1 MTTPELSP
9 LKQALLALERLQARV
24 DELERGR
31 SEAVAI
37 VGVGCRLP
45 GGVDDADALW
55 HLLRAGGTTQVEVP
69 ADRWDIAALHDP
81 DPAAPGKVAS
91 RYGHF
96 LRDVAGFDAAFFG
109 VSPREAE
116 RIDPQHRVLAEVAW
130 EALEDAGVAT
140 AALAGTRTGVFAG
153 IMSSEYASLLA
164 DGDPTAIDTYWL
176 TGNEM
181 SFAPGRIAYLLGLQ
195 GPCLAIDTACSSS
208 LVAVHQACR
217 SLRAG
222 ECDLALAGGVS
233 LVISPALTI
242 ALSKSRVMAQDGL
255 CKTFDAGADGLGR
268 GEGAAM
274 IVLRRLADAERDG
287 DRIVAVIRGSAINH
301 DGASGGLTVPSGA
314 AQEALIR
321 AALADARIEP
331 RQIGYHEAHGTGTE
345 LGDLIET
352 RAIAA
357 ALGPG
362 RDASAPL
369 RLGALKANIGHLD
382 AAAGIAGLI
391 KAALVVSRREF
402 PPHPTLQARNRH
414 VPWDS
419 HAMTVPTAAAAWPD
433 EGRPRFASVSAFGL
447 SGINAHVVL
456 AEPPPG
462 PSPTAS
468 VDRRAQLL
476 VLSARSP
483 QALQAQARAFAAL
496 LEADDAPP
504 LAALAAAA
512 AVRRD
517 AHEHRLAIVGAA
529 TDALATSLRGFAD
542 GHAHADCQVARARP
556 RPRSRVVFVFPGQGS
571 QWLGMGRQLLADEP
585 VFRAALA
592 EADVAVRRFT
602 GWSPSQVLAGDP
614 EAPALAAIDV
624 VQPTLFAVSLALAAL
639 WRSWGVEPDVVVGH
653 SMGEVAA
660 ACVAGALS
668 LDDAAQVIC
677 ERSRLMRRLGGQ
689 GAMAAV
695 ELAAADIAPALARLG
710 GRVTVAAING
720 PRSTVIA
727 GDPAAI
733 DVLLEEWQ
741 AREVFCRR
749 VKVEVASH
757 SPMVDPLR
765 DDLRRA
771 LAGIRPR
778 AGAVPLHSTVTGA
791 RIHGAELDAAYWWR
805 NLRDPVR
812 FAPVIEHLLG
822 DGHDVLLEV
831 SPHPVVLP
839 FLAAMAAE
847 AHAREPGDG
856 PALALASLRRD
867 QDERAALLGGLAAMH
882 VHGHPLAWQRL
893 WPGPT
898 AHVALPRYPW
908 QRQRHWLPTA
918 RRRPRDGEARR
929 EHPLLGTRFSA
940 SIATPTQ
947 FWQAELAG
955 DDPSWLV
962 DHKVQGATVL
972 PGAATLEMALAA
984 ADMSLGTGPWQLTEV
999 AFSTALVLTDDAPR
1013 QVQVALTRESASI
1026 TDRSD
1031 STASNNLTTDSTA
1044 STKHIDSTA
1053 SNNLAT
1059 GSSASNNLARTVSTA
1074 SNNLATDSA
1083 ASNNLSASINL
1094 STDSSASTNLAT
1106 DPPASIGARVQLAS
1120 REGDGPWIIHATAR
1134 VTRSDTQVPPVPDL
1148 VEVRARC
1155 RESLSGDAFYAALA
1169 RQGLDY
1175 GPAFRG
1181 VQSLVHGPGEALA
1194 ELRLSPALVAT
1205 ADRHQI
1211 HPALLDAGLHTILA
1225 ALPDGLRASGPALP
1239 IAAERVRLHAR
1250 PGATLTSHVR
1260 LRPGAGEFATA
1271 DITLLNGG
1279 GVVVAEIVGLRVQRL
1294 EARAQ
1299 PAAFAV
1305 EWESTAK
1312 TGEPVP
1318 SDIHG
1323 RWLLVGD
1330 DHDLA
1335 PLTAAL
1341 TRHGERVTTL
1351 GFDRLGDLA
1360 LAGDPL
1366 RGVVCQLPRR
1376 ADDLG
1381 ERGYLG
1387 ALATVQALVRNDIT
1401 PRLWLVTR
1409 HAQST
1414 GDLPDPPA
1422 AMAWGLG
1429 RTVAYEHPEL
1439 RCTRV
1444 DLHDDVVDD
1453 LARELLADRDDDEVV
1468 LARDGR
1474 RVARIVQ
1481 RPLPPPAVVTARADA
1496 TYLLTGGLGGLGLE
1510 AARWLVQAGAR
1521 HLVLVGRSGVGSDAQ
1536 VEAIAGLAAAG
1547 AQVVVERADIAEP
1560 AELARVLASMRLHM
1574 PPLAGVVHA
1583 AGVLHDGL
1591 VVDQDRERLQAVF
1604 APKVRGA
1611 WNLHQATR
1619 DLPLDWF
1626 VLYSSASSLFG
1637 SPGQANYAAAN
1648 AFVDALALHR
1658 RAAGLPALAIHW
1670 GAFADV
1676 GLAAARSDRGARL
1689 AGRGMASLDPATSG
1703 PLLGRLIA
1711 AGETLLGVAAFDP
1724 ARWLEY
1730 HPQIAGSGLFARLR
1744 EQSRATEASPDLQA
1758 ALVAAD
1764 PPGRARLCEQLLR
1777 EQAAQVLRL
1786 APSQIDHESSLKH
1799 HGVDSLMAIELKN
1812 RVHARTGV
1820 RLPVVSF
1827 LQGTTLRQLGR
1838 ELAERWTEARLVE
1851 AMRDRGDTAGV
1862 ADEWEVTRL

>member
-31 SEAVAI
+31 SEPVAI

-45 GGVDDADALW
+45 AGIDDPEALW
-55 HLLRAGGTTQVEVP
+55 QLLRAGGTTRVEVP
-69 ADRWDIAALHDP
+69 AERWDIAAHHDP
-81 DPAAPGKVAS
+81 DPTAPGKVAS

-116 RIDPQHRVLAEVAW
+116 RIDPQHRLLAEVAW
-130 EALEDAGVAT
+130 EALEHAGVAT

-153 IMSSEYASLLA
+153 IMSSEYGKLLA
-164 DGDPTAIDTYWL
+164 DGDPAAIDTYWL

-233 LVISPALTI
+233 LVITPELTI
-242 ALSKSRVMAQDGL
+242 ALSKSRVMAADGL

-321 AALADARIEP
+321 AALVDAGVEP
-331 RQIGYHEAHGTGTE
+331 RQVGYHEAHGTGTE

-362 RDASAPL
+362 RDATAPL

-382 AAAGIAGLI
+382 AAAGIAGLV
-391 KAALVVSRREF
+391 KAALVLARREF
-402 PPHPTLQARNRH
+402 PPHPTLQRRNAH

-419 HAMTVPTAAAAWPD
+419 HAMSVPTSPTAWLD
-433 EGRPRFASVSAFGL
+433 EGRPRIAGVSAFGL
-447 SGINAHVVL
+447 SGINAHIVL
-456 AEPPPG
+456 AEPPAPELPASAEAPAPVAGRATSVPG
-462 PSPTAS
+462 RAESPAALAS
-468 VDRRAQLL
+468 DPRAQLL
-476 VLSARSP
+476 VVSARSP
-483 QALQAQARAFAAL
+483 EALKAQARAFADL
-496 LEADDAPP
+496 LQAEGAPP
-504 LAALAAAA
+504 LAAVAAAA
-512 AVRRD
+512 ARRRD
-517 AHEHRLAIVGAA
+517 HHEHRLAVVGA
-529 TDALATSLRGFAD
+529 THHDLAARLRGFAD
-542 GHAHADCQVARARP
+542 DPAHADCQAARARP
-556 RPRSRVVFVFPGQGS
+556 RARSRIVFVFPGQGS
-571 QWLGMGRQLLADEP
+571 QWLGMGRQLLTEEP

-592 EADVAVRRFT
+592 EVDVAVRRFT
-602 GWSPSQVLAGDP
+602 GWSPTQVLAGAPD
-614 EAPALAAIDV
+614 APALTSIDV
-624 VQPTLFAVSLALAAL
+624 VQPTLFAVSVALAAL
-639 WRSWGVEPDVVVGH
+639 WRSWDVEPDVVVGH

-695 ELAAADIAPALARLG
+695 ELAAADVAIALARHG
-710 GRVTVAAING
+710 GRVTIAALNG

-733 DVLLEEWQ
+733 DVLLAEWQ

-749 VKVEVASH
+749 VKVDVASH

-765 DDLRRA
+765 DDLLRA

-778 AGAVPLHSTVTGA
+778 AGAVPLHSTVTGE
-791 RIHGAELDAAYWWR
+791 RIHGAELDPAYWWK

-812 FAPVIEHLLG
+812 FAPVIERLLG

-831 SPHPVVLP
+831 SPHPIVLP
-839 FLAAMAAE
+839 FLSAMAAE

-856 PALALASLRRD
+856 PALALASLRRE
-867 QDERAALLGGLAAMH
+867 QDERPTLLSGLATLH
-882 VHGHPLAWQRL
+882 VHGHPLAWARL
-893 WPGPT
+893 WPGKAP
-898 AHVALPRYPW
+898 HVALPRYPW
-908 QRQRHWLPTA
+908 QRQRHWLPTT
-918 RRRPRDGEARR
+918 RRRPRADEARR
-929 EHPLLGTRFSA
+929 EHPLLGSRFAA
-940 SIATPTQ
+940 SVATPTQ
-947 FWQAELAG
+947 FWQTDLAA
-955 DDPSWLV
+955 DDPPWLP

-972 PGAATLEMALAA
+972 PGAATLEMALTAA
-984 ADMSLGTGPWQLTEV
+984 ELSLGTGPWQLADV
-999 AFSTALVLTDDAPR
+999 AFSAALVLAEDPR
-1013 QVQVALTRESASI
+1013 QVQVAITTEASHTEASPIIHARDVGTAPSIHERDAATSPLAPTDDAASI
-1026 TDRSD
+1026 
-1031 STASNNLTTDSTA
+1031 
-1044 STKHIDSTA
+1044 
-1053 SNNLAT
+1053 
-1059 GSSASNNLARTVSTA
+1059 
-1074 SNNLATDSA
+1074 
-1083 ASNNLSASINL
+1083 
-1094 STDSSASTNLAT
+1094 
-1106 DPPASIGARVQLAS
+1106 QLAS
-1120 REGDGPWIIHATAR
+1120 RTGGAAWTIHATAR
-1134 VTRSDTQVPPVPDL
+1134 ATRCDAPTPELRDL
-1148 VEVRARC
+1148 AEIRARC
-1155 RESLSGDAFYAALA
+1155 RESLTGDAFYKKLA
-1169 RQGLDY
+1169 QQGLEY

-1194 ELRLSPALVAT
+1194 ELRLPPALAAT
-1205 ADRHQI
+1205 AERHRI

-1225 ALPDGLRASGPALP
+1225 ALPDGLRATGPALP

-1271 DITLLNGG
+1271 DIELLDERGA
-1279 GVVVAEIVGLRVQRL
+1279 VIAEIVGLRVQRL
-1294 EARAQ
+1294 EARVQ
-1299 PAAFAV
+1299 PAGFAV
-1305 EWESTAK
+1305 TWESTSPTEPAK
-1312 TGEPVP
+1312 PDTAGSWIV
-1318 SDIHG
+1318 
-1323 RWLLVGD
+1323 VGD
-1330 DHDLA
+1330 PDDLA

-1341 TRHGERVTTL
+1341 VHRSQRITAVAL
-1351 GFDRLGDLA
+1351 DRLTDDLAPA
-1360 LAGDPL
+1360 LAGAAP
-1366 RGVVCQLPRR
+1366 RGVVCMIPQR
-1376 ADDLG
+1376 ASDLG
-1381 ERGYLG
+1381 ERGWLG
-1387 ALATVQALVRNDIT
+1387 ALDIIKT
-1401 PRLWLVTR
+1401 IVGRDAAPRLWLVTR
-1409 HAQST
+1409 QAH
-1414 GDLPDPPA
+1414 DLGGESFENDPSA

-1444 DLHDDVVDD
+1444 DV
-1453 LARELLADRDDDEVV
+1453 LADPSAFTQLAGELLADRDDDEVA
-1468 LARDGR
+1468 LRPGGR
-1474 RVARIVQ
+1474 RIARIVS
-1481 RPLPPPAVVTARADA
+1481 RPLPPPAAFPVRGDA

-1521 HLVLVGRSGVGSDAQ
+1521 HLVLVGRSGVTSDAQ
-1536 VEAIAGLAAAG
+1536 VAAIAGLAGAG

-1560 AELARVLASMRLHM
+1560 AELARVLRSVQLQG
-1574 PPLAGVVHA
+1574 PPLAGIVHA

-1591 VVDQDRERLQAVF
+1591 VVDQDRERLRSVF
-1604 APKVRGA
+1604 GPKVRGA

-1619 DLPLDWF
+1619 DLPLEFF

-1648 AFVDALALHR
+1648 AFVDALAVQR

-1676 GLAAARSDRGARL
+1676 GLAAARADRGARL
-1689 AGRGMASLDPATSG
+1689 AERGMASLDPASSG
-1703 PLLGRLIA
+1703 PLLGRLLA
-1711 AGETLLGVAAFDP
+1711 AGELQLGVAAFDP

-1730 HPQIAGSGLFARLR
+1730 HPQIARSGLFARLR
-1744 EQSRATEASPDLQA
+1744 EQIAETEPNPDLQA
-1758 ALVAAD
+1758 ALTTAT
-1764 PPGRARLCEQLLR
+1764 PPERARLCEQFLR
-1777 EQAAQVLRL
+1777 DQVAQVLRL
-1786 APSQIDHESSLKH
+1786 SPAQIDHDAPLKH

-1812 RVHARTGV
+1812 RVHARLGV

-1838 ELAERWTEARLVE
+1838 ELGERWTEERLVE
-1851 AMRDRGDTAGV
+1851 AMRDRGDTDEA

>member
-1 MTTPELSP
+1 MTASDLSP

-31 SEAVAI
+31 GEPIAI

-45 GGVDDADALW
+45 GGIDDTDALW
-55 HLLRAGGTTQVEVP
+55 QLLRAGGTTRVEVP
-69 ADRWDIAALHDP
+69 AERWDIAAHHDP
-81 DPAAPGKVAS
+81 DPTAPGKVAS

-116 RIDPQHRVLAEVAW
+116 RIDPQHRLLAEVAW
-130 EALEDAGVAT
+130 EALEDAGVA
-140 AALAGTRTGVFAG
+140 AASLAGTRTGVFAG
-153 IMSSEYASLLA
+153 IMSSEYGKLLA
-164 DGDPTAIDTYWL
+164 DGDPAAIDTYWL

-233 LVISPALTI
+233 LVITPELTI
-242 ALSKSRVMAQDGL
+242 ALSKSRVMAADGL

-314 AQEALIR
+314 AQEALVR
-321 AALADARIEP
+321 AALVDAGVEP
-331 RQIGYHEAHGTGTE
+331 RQVGYHEAHGTGTE

-357 ALGPG
+357 ALGRG
-362 RDASAPL
+362 RDPAAPL

-382 AAAGIAGLI
+382 AAAGIAGLV
-391 KAALVVSRREF
+391 KAALVLARREF
-402 PPHPTLQARNRH
+402 PPHPTLKARNQH

-419 HAMTVPTAAAAWPD
+419 HAMTVPTEPTAWPD
-433 EGRPRFASVSAFGL
+433 EGRPRIAGVSAFGL

-456 AEPPPG
+456 AEPPAAPVA
-462 PSPTAS
+462 PANDP
-468 VDRRAQLL
+468 RAQLL
-476 VLSARSP
+476 VVSARNP
-483 QALQAQARAFAAL
+483 QALQAQARAFATL
-496 LEADDAPP
+496 LQADGAPP
-504 LAALAAAA
+504 LAAVAAAA
-512 AVRRD
+512 ARRRD
-517 AHEHRLAIVGAA
+517 HHEHRLAVVGASHHE
-529 TDALATSLRGFAD
+529 LAARLRSFAD
-542 GHAHADCQVARARP
+542 GDAHADCHVARARV
-556 RPRSRVVFVFPGQGS
+556 RARSRIVFVFPGQGS
-571 QWLGMGRQLLADEP
+571 QWPGMGRQLLAKEP
-585 VFRAALA
+585 AFRAALA
-592 EADVAVRRFT
+592 EVDVAVRRFT

-614 EAPALAAIDV
+614 AAPALTSIDV
-624 VQPTLFAVSLALAAL
+624 VQPTLFAVSVALAAL
-639 WRSWGVEPDVVVGH
+639 WRAWGVEPDVVVGH

-695 ELAAADIAPALARLG
+695 ELAAADVALALARHG
-710 GRVTVAAING
+710 GRVTVAALNG

-733 DVLLEEWQ
+733 DARLAEWQ

-749 VKVEVASH
+749 VKVDVASH

-765 DDLRRA
+765 DDLLRA

-778 AGAVPLHSTVTGA
+778 AGTVPLHSTVTGE
-791 RIHGAELDAAYWWR
+791 RIHGAELDPAYWWK

-812 FAPVIEHLLG
+812 FAPVIERLLG

-839 FLAAMAAE
+839 FLSAMAAE

-867 QDERAALLGGLAAMH
+867 QDERAALLAGLAAMH
-882 VHGHPLAWQRL
+882 VHGHPVAWARL
-893 WPGPT
+893 WPGKAP
-898 AHVALPRYPW
+898 HVALPRYPW
-908 QRQRHWLPTA
+908 QRQRHWLPSA
-918 RRRPRDGEARR
+918 RKRPRAGEARR
-929 EHPLLGTRFSA
+929 EHPLLGSRFAA
-940 SIATPTQ
+940 SLATPTQ
-947 FWQAELAG
+947 FWQTDLAA
-955 DDPSWLV
+955 DDPPWLA

-984 ADMSLGTGPWQLTEV
+984 AEMSLGTGPCRLADV
-999 AFSTALVLTDDAPR
+999 AFSTALVLAEHPR
-1013 QVQVALTRESASI
+1013 QVQLAV
-1026 TDRSD
+1026 
-1031 STASNNLTTDSTA
+1031 TTEA
-1044 STKHIDSTA
+1044 
-1053 SNNLAT
+1053 
-1059 GSSASNNLARTVSTA
+1059 
-1074 SNNLATDSA
+1074 DSA
-1083 ASNNLSASINL
+1083 TI
-1094 STDSSASTNLAT
+1094 
-1106 DPPASIGARVQLAS
+1106 QLAS
-1120 REGDGPWIIHATAR
+1120 RTGDAPWTIHATAR
-1134 VTRSDTQVPPVPDL
+1134 ATRCDGAPPITRDL
-1148 VEVRARC
+1148 AEIRARC
-1155 RESLSGDAFYAALA
+1155 RESLTGDAFYKMLA

-1194 ELRLSPALVAT
+1194 ELRLSPALAAT
-1205 ADRHQI
+1205 AERHRI

-1225 ALPDGLRASGPALP
+1225 ALPDGLRAGGPALP
-1239 IAAERVRLHAR
+1239 IAVERVRLHAR
-1250 PGATLTSHVR
+1250 PGAALTSHVR
-1260 LRPGAGEFATA
+1260 LRDGAGEFATA
-1271 DITLLNGG
+1271 DIELLTAGG
-1279 GVVVAEIVGLRVQRL
+1279 EVIAEIVGLRVQRL
-1294 EARAQ
+1294 EAKAQ

-1305 EWESTAK
+1305 AWEPTA
-1312 TGEPVP
+1312 P
-1318 SDIHG
+1318 SDARASAAPHG
-1323 RWLLVGD
+1323 LAQAAPDRWLVVAD
-1330 DHDLA
+1330 PDDLA

-1341 TRHGERVTTL
+1341 ARRRQRVTAVAL
-1351 GFDRLGDLA
+1351 DRLAADLGPA
-1360 LAGDPL
+1360 LAEPA
-1366 RGVVCQLPRR
+1366 RGVVCLFPRH
-1376 ADDLG
+1376 ASDLG
-1381 ERGYLG
+1381 ERGWLG
-1387 ALATVQALVRNDIT
+1387 ALDTIKALVGRDAP

-1409 HAQST
+1409 QAQDVGGES
-1414 GDLPDPPA
+1414 LPLDVPA

-1444 DLHDDVVDD
+1444 DVPVDGLDD
-1453 LARELLADRDDDEVV
+1453 LASELLADRDDDEVA
-1468 LARDGR
+1468 LRPDGR
-1474 RVARIVQ
+1474 RVARIVP
-1481 RPLPPPAVVTARADA
+1481 RPLPPPLGITARPDA

-1510 AARWLVQAGAR
+1510 AARWLVQSGAR
-1521 HLVLVGRSGVGSDAQ
+1521 HLVLVGRSGVGSDVQ
-1536 VEAIAGLAAAG
+1536 VAAIAALAEAG
-1547 AQVVVERADIAEP
+1547 AQVVVERADVADP
-1560 AELARVLASMRLHM
+1560 AELARVLASMQLHL
-1574 PPLAGVVHA
+1574 PPLAGVIHA

-1591 VVDQDRERLQAVF
+1591 VVDQDRERLRSVF
-1604 APKVRGA
+1604 GPKVRGA

-1619 DLPLDWF
+1619 DLPLDFF

-1648 AFVDALALHR
+1648 AFVDALAVHR
-1658 RAAGLPALAIHW
+1658 RASGLPALAIHW
-1670 GAFADV
+1670 GAFAEV
-1676 GLAAARSDRGARL
+1676 GLAAARADRGARL
-1689 AGRGMASLDPATSG
+1689 AERGMASLDPSTSG
-1703 PLLGRLIA
+1703 PLLGRLLA
-1711 AGETLLGVAAFDP
+1711 AGELQLGVAAFDP

-1730 HPQIAGSGLFARLR
+1730 HPQIVTSGLFARLR
-1744 EQSRATEASPDLQA
+1744 EQIAETEPNPDLQA
-1758 ALVAAD
+1758 ALAAAA
-1764 PPGRARLCEQLLR
+1764 PPERARLCEQFLR
-1777 EQAAQVLRL
+1777 DQVAQVLRL
-1786 APSQIDHESSLKH
+1786 SPTQIDHDAPLKH

-1812 RVHARTGV
+1812 RVHARLGV

-1838 ELAERWTEARLVE
+1838 ELGERWTEERLVE
-1851 AMRDRGDTAGV
+1851 AMRDRGDTAG
-1862 ADEWEVTRL
+1862 AAEEWEVTRL